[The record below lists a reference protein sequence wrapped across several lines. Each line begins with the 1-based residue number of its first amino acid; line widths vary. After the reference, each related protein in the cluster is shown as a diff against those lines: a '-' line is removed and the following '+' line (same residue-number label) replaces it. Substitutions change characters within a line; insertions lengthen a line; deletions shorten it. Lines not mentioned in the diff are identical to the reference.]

1 MDEQERAARFRA
13 EIIEAARAS
22 GVARRHEELIERAT
36 ADGTLSMAEAVEAY
50 ALAEEESLAPAFG
63 LALVRS
69 GYLVRELVPP
79 EPPAEAMQ
87 QDAPGWI
94 QPEASEGLARE
105 RRLRASFRRLR
116 QMLERNP
123 SPAAAADAYLAEPDV
138 APEE

>member
-1 MDEQERAARFRA
+1 MDQRDRAARFRA
-13 EIIEAARAS
+13 EVVDAAHAS

-36 ADGTLSMAEAVEAY
+36 SDGRLSIEDAEHAY
-50 ALAEEESLAPAFG
+50 TLAEQESLEPGYA

-79 EPPAEAMQ
+79 DPPEEAMQ

-94 QPEASEGLARE
+94 RAAESDELVQE

-116 QMLERNP
+116 HMLERCAT
-123 SPAAAADAYLAEPDV
+123 PAEAADSYLAEPDV
-138 APEE
+138 AVDD